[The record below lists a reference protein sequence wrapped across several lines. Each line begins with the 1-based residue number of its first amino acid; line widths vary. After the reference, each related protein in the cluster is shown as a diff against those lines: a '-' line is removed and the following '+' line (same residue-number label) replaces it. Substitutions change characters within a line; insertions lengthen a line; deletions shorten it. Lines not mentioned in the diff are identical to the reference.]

1 MKYTILGSTLVLF
14 VLIVGISTFMGM
26 DRNSTTNATTEVLG
40 FGNGRSAVVYKSP
53 TCGCCVGYADELEKQ
68 GFDVEVVATEDMS
81 KIKEQ
86 FGVPAD
92 KQSCHTI
99 AIDDYVVEGHVPMEA
114 VEKLLTESPDI
125 EGIGLPRMPSGTPGM
140 PGPKRAPYE
149 VYQLSNGT
157 VSSYVTI

>member
-1 MKYTILGSTLVLF
+1 MKYTILGSVLVLLI
-14 VLIVGISTFMGM
+14 LIVGISAYMGM
-26 DRNSTTNATTEVLG
+26 GRNGATDATTEVLG
-40 FGNGRSAVVYKSP
+40 FGSGRSAVVYKSP

-68 GFDVEVVATEDMS
+68 GFDVEVVSTEDMS

-114 VEKLLTESPDI
+114 VEKLLTEKPDI

-149 VYQLSNGT
+149 VYQLSDGA